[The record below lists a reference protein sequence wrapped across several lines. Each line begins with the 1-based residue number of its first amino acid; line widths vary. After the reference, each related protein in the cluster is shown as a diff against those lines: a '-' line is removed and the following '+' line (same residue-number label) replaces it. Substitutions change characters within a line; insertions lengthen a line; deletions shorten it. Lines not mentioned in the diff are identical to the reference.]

1 MSETQVVSVEERI
14 DQLESREA
22 IKTLMADYAFGCDR
36 HDRDRFM
43 RIWHDDA
50 DWYIGGAFGSASGA
64 AEIEKALEGIW
75 EASPETHH
83 WITNI
88 TVNFVGENSA
98 EGDAHTICF
107 VKNAEGAELFVSCD
121 YANRYERL
129 SDRGWRMAACNL
141 DVHWWKKVELET
153 L

>member
-1 MSETQVVSVEERI
+1 MSQAQAVSVEERI

-22 IKTLMADYAFGCDR
+22 IKTLMADYAFGCDQ

-50 DWYIGGAFGSASGA
+50 EYVVGGIFGTANGA
-64 AEIEKALEGIW
+64 PEIEKTLEGIW
-75 EASPETHH
+75 ASSPETHH
-83 WITNI
+83 WITNV
-88 TVNFVGENSA
+88 TVNFDMTHAA
-98 EGDAHTICF
+98 EGDAHTICY
-107 VKNAEGAELFVSCD
+107 VKNSEGDELFVSCD
-121 YANRYERL
+121 YANRYER
-129 SDRGWRMAACNL
+129 RGDGDWRLAVCKL